1 MGLCRPS
8 CSTVL
13 TATAGR
19 VRDLR
24 VLRLSGATPRQVL
37 LTLAAETCCVVA
49 LGAALGLAVA
59 APTLFGMA
67 QGLRRELGLPVE
79 LSVAWPWVA
88 GVVAGCLLLATVAT
102 VLPARA
108 ALRRMRRA

>member
-1 MGLCRPS
+1 M
-8 CSTVL
+8 
-13 TATAGR
+13 
-19 VRDLR
+19 
-24 VLRLSGATPRQVL
+24 L

-59 APTLFGMA
+59 APALFGMA
-67 QGLRRELGLPVE
+67 QGLRRGLGLPVE

-88 GVVAGCLLLATVAT
+88 GVVAGCLLLATAAT

-108 ALRRMRRA
+108 ALRRMRGA

>member
-1 MGLCRPS
+1 LPAVG
-8 CSTVL
+8 
-13 TATAGR
+13 ATAGR
-19 VRDLR
+19 VRDFR

-37 LTLAAETCCVVA
+37 LALTAETCCVIT

-59 APTLFGMA
+59 APALFGTVH
-67 QGLRRELGLPVE
+67 GLREELGLPVE
-79 LSVAWPWVA
+79 LSPAWPWFT
-88 GVVAGCLLLATVAT
+88 GVVTGLLLLGTAAT